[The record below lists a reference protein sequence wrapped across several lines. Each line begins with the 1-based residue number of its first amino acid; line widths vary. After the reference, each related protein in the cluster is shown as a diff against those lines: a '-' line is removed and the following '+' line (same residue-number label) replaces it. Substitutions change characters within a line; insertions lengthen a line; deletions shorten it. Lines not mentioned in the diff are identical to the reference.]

1 MIYLKINKKSIK
13 FFSICF
19 AALMLSLVMIGC
31 RAKKNQS
38 KNWQPPSD
46 EYAFIEYYQIND
58 GKEIEGIAPPGMR
71 IDGPTYSY
79 SSNDGEVSS
88 YLTPSFNKDTIIA
101 VLARGLVLRG
111 TAGGGLHSRLI
122 PINKLP
128 FTEALITIASIS
140 SNDVQFEL
148 EGESVILPVGQEWE
162 KITQSIDT
170 LSLPDGNVIIQK
182 STTQRVVFHGFLKK
196 EKLIFR

>member
-1 MIYLKINKKSIK
+1 MRKIKKTMKVASL
-13 FFSICF
+13 SF
-19 AALMLSLVMIGC
+19 AALALSLGIIGC

-38 KNWQPPSD
+38 QSWQPPSD

-58 GKEIEGIAPPGMR
+58 GKALEGVAPLGMR

-79 SSNDGEVSS
+79 SSIDGEVSS
-88 YLTPSFNKDTIIA
+88 YLTPSFSKDTLMAI
-101 VLARGLVLRG
+101 LARGLVLRG

-122 PINKLP
+122 PIAKFP
-128 FTEALITIASIS
+128 FTEALITIEAIS
-140 SNDVQFEL
+140 SNDILFEL
-148 EGESVILPVGQEWE
+148 EGEKVTLPIGQEWE
-162 KITQSIDT
+162 KITQTIDT

-182 STTQRVVFHGFLKK
+182 SITQRVVFHGYLKK

>member
-1 MIYLKINKKSIK
+1 MS
-13 FFSICF
+13 F
-19 AALMLSLVMIGC
+19 AALMLSLVIIGC
-31 RAKKNQS
+31 KAKKNQS
-38 KNWQPPSD
+38 HAWHPPSD

-79 SSNDGEVSS
+79 SSIDGEVSS
-88 YLTPSFNKDTIIA
+88 YLTPSFSKDTLVA

-122 PINKLP
+122 PISKFP
-128 FTEALITIASIS
+128 FTEAIITIESIS
-140 SNDVQFEL
+140 SNDIKFEL
-148 EGESVILPVGQEWE
+148 EGERVILPVGQEWE

-196 EKLIFR
+196 ENLIFR